1 MTTGAP
7 VYLIDT
13 NVLIYAYDAADAAK
27 QRRALD
33 VLRTVREEGVGAL
46 SVQVLGEFYT
56 NITRKP
62 LKPLS
67 VEEAQATAL
76 RYCRSWPILALTERT
91 FLDAVGAVAQHR
103 LSFWDALIWGTAM
116 QHRVPFIVTEDQQ
129 HGRLVGGVRYLD
141 PFAPDFDLAQLSS

>member
-1 MTTGAP
+1 MTRGAP

-13 NVLIYAYDAADAAK
+13 NVLIYAYDAADSAK
-27 QRRALD
+27 QVKALEVLRRA
-33 VLRTVREEGVGAL
+33 RTAGIGAL

-62 LKPLS
+62 LKPLT

-76 RYCRSWPILALTERT
+76 RYCRSWPVLDLTDRT

-116 QHRVPFIVTEDQQ
+116 QNRLPYILTEDQQ
-129 HGRLVGGVRYLD
+129 HGRLVGGVRYLNPFD
-141 PFAPDFDLAQLSS
+141 PSFDLAQLS